1 MAKRQRASQRGA
13 ASPQADSD
21 NSIYEPTTAVTKPS
35 KRPLK
40 VYAFDPSAGYLMGN
54 FMSIS
59 LNYEKLAP
67 GPVGKKLAVVDFDGA
82 NGTYYQ
88 PVNLDDPRILING
101 GIDPT
106 ESDPQFHQQMVYAV
120 AAETLQRFEAALGRR
135 IHWRSSEHHH
145 GEPGGKAPNSKSHDS
160 KSHDGIPVLL
170 LMPHAMYQAN
180 AFYSPKARGILF
192 GYFRASTTQPGK
204 SFPGQTIFTC
214 LSHDIIA
221 HETTHAVID
230 GIRKYFTEPTNVDV
244 AAFHEAFADVS
255 ALFRH
260 FSHKE
265 ILIDTLRKTGG
276 FLYRDYVRPDANVAG
291 SDEPPNGAQ
300 PKPVIQADIAQPN
313 PLIQLAQ
320 QFGQA
325 TGMRAGLRSALGT
338 PPNSDDIKTKTEP
351 HDRGSILVA
360 AIFDAYF
367 TIYLRRTDNI
377 FRIVR
382 SGGGYGL
389 KHMQD
394 LPQPLAERLAAEASR
409 TASDFF
415 TICARS
421 LDYCPPVDITYGD
434 FLRALI
440 TAHYDIDPVDPEGIR
455 DAFMQAFR
463 LRGIVA
469 TSAKFF
475 SDDALRW
482 DRVKQDALPPIS
494 NLVFG
499 DPNGLS
505 HDEKDANGDILREY
519 IRGNGKLLG
528 FWMDQ
533 KGQDIE
539 VPSFHPTFRVGP
551 DGGLRVDMVI
561 EAVQTRM
568 AKLDEDNDALGEFPV
583 RGGVTLIVSQ
593 QPLDEDGHR
602 PDPQIRYVIH
612 NHINENREKRQR
624 MHYFTSGLVKHFHG
638 DEEAHRDKGK
648 PDAHEHDHDR
658 FQINF
663 GLIHGGL

>member
-1 MAKRQRASQRGA
+1 MAKRQRAPQRGA
-13 ASPQADSD
+13 ANPQAEPD
-21 NSIYEPTTAVTKPS
+21 NIYEATTAVTQPS

-59 LNYEKLAP
+59 LNYEPLQP

-82 NGTYYQ
+82 NGTYYE

-106 ESDPQFHQQMVYAV
+106 ESDPRFHQQMVYAV

-135 IHWRSSEHHH
+135 IHWRSAEHHH
-145 GEPGGKAPNSKSHDS
+145 GQHGGKA
-160 KSHDGIPVLL
+160 HDGKSQDGIRVLL

-180 AFYSPKARGILF
+180 AFYSPKAHGILF

-204 SFPGQTIFTC
+204 NFPGQTIFTC

-244 AAFHEAFADVS
+244 AAFHEAFADIS

-265 ILIDTLRKTGG
+265 VLIDTLRKTGG
-276 FLYRDYVRPDANVAG
+276 HLYRDYVRPEASVA
-291 SDEPPNGAQ
+291 SLDDSANGAQ
-300 PKPVIQADIAQPN
+300 SQAVIQAQLAQPN

-325 TGMRAGLRSALGT
+325 TGLRAGLRSALGT

-382 SGGGYGL
+382 AGGAGVR
-389 KHMQD
+389 HPQD
-394 LPQPLAERLAAEASR
+394 LPAPLAERLAAEASR

-482 DRVKQDALPPIS
+482 DRVRAWDPAKQTGLPPIS
-494 NLVFG
+494 KLVFG

-505 HDEKDANGDILREY
+505 RDDQNTNGNILREY
-519 IRGNGKLLG
+519 IRANAKLLG
-528 FWMDQ
+528 FWTDQ

-539 VPSFHPTFRVGP
+539 VPSFHPTFRVGA
-551 DGGLRVDMVI
+551 DGGLKVDMVI

-568 AKLDEDNDALGEFPV
+568 AKLDEDNESLGEFPV

-593 QPLDEDGHR
+593 QPLDDDGHR

-612 NHINENREKRQR
+612 NHINQDREKRQR
-624 MHYFTSGLVKHFHG
+624 LHYFASGLVKHFHG
-638 DEEAHRDKGK
+638 DEEAHGK
-648 PDAHEHDHDR
+648 HGAHEHDHDR